1 MPTVN
6 DWAQQQ
12 WSKAA
17 LGDQRRTR
25 RAVALGAEMAARPAA
40 GLPGQTQSWADLK
53 AAYRLLHEDDVT
65 HAALS
70 SPHWRQT
77 RDSATQA
84 HGPVLFVQDGS
95 QLDFTMHDAKGLG
108 RIGDE
113 RGRGILIHSTL
124 ALLPGDPVTVLG
136 LAHQLPWVRD
146 GEPHKP
152 RETRSQRA
160 RRSDRESAH
169 WFSVL
174 EAIGRVPDGACW
186 VSVGDRESD
195 IFAYWEKARELGWE
209 CLLRL
214 AHSRRILRED
224 DSVDHLF
231 DWARQ
236 LSSQACQPM
245 ALRTRPDRAA
255 RTAVLSMAWAGTRVL
270 APRNDPALHDH
281 APLPVWVL
289 RVWEDTVPAGE
300 PPLEWLLLSTLPIE
314 NAAQARERADWYRH
328 RWIIE
333 QYHKALKTG
342 CGMEQSQ
349 LHDAHALTRLLG
361 LLSIVAVH
369 LLQVETLARSVP
381 DLPASQAV
389 DWQLLEFLCRLRQMD
404 PANMTVYQ
412 FWREVAKLGGFL
424 ARKRDGEPGWQTL
437 WRGWHYLYPRFEGY
451 LLAQK
456 CG

>member
-12 WSKAA
+12 WGNAE

-25 RAVALGAEMAARPAA
+25 RAVALGAQIATRPAA
-40 GLPGQTQSWADLK
+40 GLPGQSQSWSDLK

-77 RDSATQA
+77 CDRATRA
-84 HGPVLFVQDGS
+84 NGPVLFVQDGS
-95 QLDFTMHDAKGLG
+95 QLDFTLHDAEGLG
-108 RIGDE
+108 RIGNE

-124 ALLPGDPVTVLG
+124 VLLPGDPVTVLG

-146 GEPHKP
+146 GKPHKR
-152 RETRSQRA
+152 RETRTQRA
-160 RRSDRESAH
+160 RRSGRESEH
-169 WFSVL
+169 WFGAL
-174 EAIGRVPDGACW
+174 QAIGRVPEGACC

-195 IFAYWEKARELGWE
+195 IFGYWEKARELGWE

-214 AHSRRILRED
+214 TYPRRILCED
-224 DSVDHLF
+224 GSVGSLL

-236 LSSQACQPM
+236 LTPQAWQTM
-245 ALRTRPDRAA
+245 ALRTRPDRTA
-255 RTAVLSMAWAGTRVL
+255 RSAMLSLAWAGTQVL
-270 APRNDPALHDH
+270 PPRNDPILHGH

-289 RVWEDTVPAGE
+289 RVWEDPAPAGE

-314 NAAQARERADWYRH
+314 NAAQASERVNWYRH
-328 RWIIE
+328 RWVIE

-342 CGMEQSQ
+342 CGMERSQ
-349 LHDAHALTRLLG
+349 LKDAAALTRLLG

-381 DLPASQAV
+381 DLPASQAI
-389 DWQLLEFLCRLRQMD
+389 DRQLLEFLCHLRQID
-404 PANMTVYQ
+404 PASMTVYQ

-424 ARKRDGEPGWQTL
+424 ARKHDGEPGWQTL

-451 LLAQK
+451 LLAQR